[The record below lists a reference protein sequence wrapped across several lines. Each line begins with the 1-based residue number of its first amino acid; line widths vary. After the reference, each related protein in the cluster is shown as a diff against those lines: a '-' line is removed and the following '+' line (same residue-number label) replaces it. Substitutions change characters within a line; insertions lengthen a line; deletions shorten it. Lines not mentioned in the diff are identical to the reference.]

1 MRYAVELTGDV
12 ASHMLGVA
20 LGCHDL
26 GIGRFQIAQLMHEL
40 VEGGIGD
47 LGIVERVI
55 PVGMV
60 VELTVELGG
69 TGKGVES
76 RLGPANR
83 DGAGSLGSHL
93 TSLVEQRRRGR
104 CFS

>member
-1 MRYAVELTGDV
+1 MRHAVELSGDV

-20 LGCHDL
+20 LRRHDL
-26 GIGRFQIAQLMHEL
+26 GISSLQIAQLMHEL

-60 VELTVELGG
+60 VQLAVELGG

-76 RLGPANR
+76 RLSPANR
-83 DGAGSLGSHL
+83 GGSGSLGSHL
-93 TSLVEQRRRGR
+93 ASLVEQRRRGR

>member
-1 MRYAVELTGDV
+1 MRHAVELTGDI

-20 LGCHDL
+20 LGRHDL

-40 VEGGIGD
+40 VEGGVGD

-60 VELTVELGG
+60 VELAVELGG

-76 RLGPANR
+76 RLSPANR
-83 DGAGSLGSHL
+83 SGTGSLGSHL
-93 TSLVEQRRRGR
+93 TGLVEQRRRGR